1 MTNYEL
7 LHRWSHV
14 YATAETLHHSEKMN
28 DLLKYRL
35 IMSLTDFA
43 FDMYRATAER
53 LFSEPVEPL
62 NF

>member
-14 YATAETLHHSEKMN
+14 CTIAETLHQSEKMN

-35 IMSLTDFA
+35 ITNLTDFA
-43 FDMYRATAER
+43 FDMYFAASER
-53 LFSEPVEPL
+53 LFREPL
-62 NF
+62 EF

>member
-1 MTNYEL
+1 MTKYEL

-14 YATAETLHHSEKMN
+14 YATAETLHQSEKMN

-35 IMSLTDFA
+35 ITNLTDFA

-62 NF
+62 EF